1 MTALIKNCLSRA
13 ATQTTGYHDV
23 LVGRRAGGT
32 GFRSDSE
39 EYDSC
44 KSGSEDYD
52 SCKSGSEEYDSCKSG
67 SEEYDSCE
75 SDTLSSA
82 QPITSELS
90 PVLDESGQ
98 LHWVNLTGI
107 HFPAKRWDAT
117 TGVKFYLYT
126 QNNPS
131 TASVITV
138 NDASSLGNFDS
149 SHETKIVVHGW
160 RSNALSLDEI
170 RSAYISSGE
179 AVNVIM
185 MDWSTGASNLV
196 YEVCRENVVP
206 AGEYLATLINFLAS
220 QGMNTASVHIMGHSL
235 GAHIAGVA
243 GNRQTSG
250 TVGKVTGMDPAAPGY
265 INVPAENHLNSDDA
279 SFVEVI
285 HTCAGLLGWVD
296 PLGHADFYP
305 NGGTLSQPGC
315 GADVAGTCSHSRSH
329 NYFAESI
336 TTTVG
341 FQSELCANWS
351 TYQSGACAGNARAL
365 MGDKT
370 PTG

>member
-1 MTALIKNCLSRA
+1 M
-13 ATQTTGYHDV
+13 
-23 LVGRRAGGT
+23 GRTRLHNYYSPSPAGDTSIGHP
-32 GFRSDSE
+32 G
-39 EYDSC
+39 
-44 KSGSEDYD
+44 
-52 SCKSGSEEYDSCKSG
+52 
-67 SEEYDSCE
+67 E
-75 SDTLSSA
+75 SDPGESDLPYTGCALSSA

-90 PVLDESGQ
+90 PVLDQSGQ

-126 QNNPS
+126 QNNPT

-160 RSNALSLDEI
+160 QSSASNMDEI
-170 RSAYISSGE
+170 RSAYISSGQ

-220 QGMNTASVHIMGHSL
+220 KGMNTANLHIMGHSL

-250 TVGKVTGMDPAAPGY
+250 TVGRVTGMDPAAPLSS
-265 INVPAENHLNSDDA
+265 NDA

-305 NGGTLSQPGC
+305 NGGKLPQPGC
-315 GADVAGTCSHSRSH
+315 GVDVTGTCSHSRSH

-341 FQSELCANWS
+341 FKSELCADWS
-351 TYQSGACAGNARAL
+351 TYQTGACAGNSRAL

>member
-1 MTALIKNCLSRA
+1 MTYLWVAGLVALASA
-13 ATQTTGYHDV
+13 
-23 LVGRRAGGT
+23 
-32 GFRSDSE
+32 
-39 EYDSC
+39 
-44 KSGSEDYD
+44 
-52 SCKSGSEEYDSCKSG
+52 
-67 SEEYDSCE
+67 
-75 SDTLSSA
+75 LSSA
-82 QPITSELS
+82 QPIASGLS
-90 PVLDESGQ
+90 PILDQSGQ

-107 HFPAKRWDAT
+107 HFPEQRWDAT
-117 TGVKFYLYT
+117 TEVKFYLYT

-131 TASVITV
+131 TPSVITV

-160 RSNALSLDEI
+160 QSSATKMDEV

-185 MDWSTGASNLV
+185 MDWSSGASNLV
-196 YEVCRENVVP
+196 YEVCRERVVP
-206 AGEYLATLINFLAS
+206 SGEYLATLINFLAS
-220 QGMNTASVHIMGHSL
+220 QGMKTANLHIAGHSLGAHIAGVAGNRQTSGTVGRITGMKTANLHIVGHSL

-250 TVGKVTGMDPAAPGY
+250 TVGKVTGFSNIPTED
-265 INVPAENHLNSDDA
+265 HLNSDDA

-285 HTCAGLLGWVD
+285 HTCSGLLGWVE

-305 NGGTLSQPGC
+305 NGGSPPQPGC
-315 GADVAGTCSHSRSH
+315 VLDVTGVCSHARSFE
-329 NYFAESI
+329 YFAESI
-336 TTTVG
+336 ITTAG
-341 FQSELCANWS
+341 FQGEMCANWL
-351 TYQSGACAGNARAL
+351 TYETGACSGNTRAL